1 MKKIILVMLL
11 MLCMSINEATA
22 QNVFIATSNSAVAY
36 HKDKSCFYIK
46 GNKNV
51 KGVKQ
56 AEAENIGRHACP
68 NCYGEKKYKETEK
81 AAAKKRQAIAKKAPA
96 KKEVKEV
103 AKEEKKAEKKVEK
116 KAKKVE
122 KEAKKAE
129 KTTPERD
136 AKGRFVSKKKT
147 EEKAEKKATPQRDA
161 KGRFVSSKK

>member
-1 MKKIILVMLL
+1 MLL

-81 AAAKKRQAIAKKAPA
+81 AAAKKRQAIAKKTPA

-103 AKEEKKAEKKVEK
+103 AKEEKKAEKKAEKKVEK

>member
-81 AAAKKRQAIAKKAPA
+81 AAAKKRQAIAKKTPA

>member
-81 AAAKKRQAIAKKAPA
+81 AAAKKRQAIAKKTPA

-103 AKEEKKAEKKVEK
+103 AKEEKKAEKTVEK